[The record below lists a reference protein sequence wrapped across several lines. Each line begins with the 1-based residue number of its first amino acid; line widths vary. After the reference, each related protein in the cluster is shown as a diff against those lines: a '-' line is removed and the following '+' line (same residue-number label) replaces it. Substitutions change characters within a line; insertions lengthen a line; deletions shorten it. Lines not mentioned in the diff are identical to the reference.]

1 MICTYIRGT
10 TLRQDHATVDQSVEF
25 RTASVVDNIKKRLHQ
40 DLLGVKPTNLCTCS
54 ENEIRQSKFIKSLTA
69 STTRVDGRIQ
79 VMMPWTEASPP
90 KQSNYG
96 ISLKRMFSAERSLQK
111 MGVSMLSM
119 RKSKSF

>member
-1 MICTYIRGT
+1 MIRTYIRGT

-40 DLLGVKPTNLCTCS
+40 DLLCTCS